1 MTGRSG
7 QIEARSLAPF
17 ARAMFA
23 ACVTLLVASALAQ
36 ESRPPADIPS
46 QKEGEGA
53 ANLAPPWMPDLQRR
67 PGLVD
72 AIGGWLGD
80 STTRFRLDLQ
90 DAQQT
95 FDQLTD
101 QTREAA
107 KEVAKDATGAMIGVP
122 NMRIVTVR
130 ERCPRAASG
139 GPDCQTAAAM
149 ACRGKGFA
157 GGKSLDTQS
166 EQKCPAQV
174 LLRGRTPNELECR
187 TETFV
192 TRALCQ

>member
-7 QIEARSLAPF
+7 QIEARGFASF

-23 ACVTLLVASALAQ
+23 ACATLLVASALAQ
-36 ESRPPADIPS
+36 ESRPPADIPT
-46 QKEGEGA
+46 QKGGEGA
-53 ANLAPPWMPDLQRR
+53 ANPPPASVPDPQRR

-80 STTRFRLDLQ
+80 STTRFRLDLK

-107 KEVAKDATGAMIGVP
+107 KEATGAVIAVP
-122 NMRIVTVR
+122 NMRIMLVH
-130 ERCPRAASG
+130 ERCPLAASG

-157 GGKSLDTQS
+157 AGKSLDTQS
-166 EQKCPAQV
+166 EKKCPAQV

>member
-1 MTGRSG
+1 
-7 QIEARSLAPF
+7 
-17 ARAMFA
+17 MFA
-23 ACVTLLVASALAQ
+23 ACATLLAASALAQ

-53 ANLAPPWMPDLQRR
+53 ANLTPPWMLDLQRR
-67 PGLVD
+67 PSLVD
-72 AIGGWLGD
+72 AIGGWFDD
-80 STTRFRLDLQ
+80 STTRFRLDLK

-107 KEVAKDATGAMIGVP
+107 KDATGAMIGVP
-122 NMRIVTVR
+122 NMRIMLMH
-130 ERCPRAASG
+130 ERCPLAASG

-157 GGKSLDTQS
+157 AGKSLDTQS

-174 LLRGRTPNELECR
+174 LLRGRTPNDHECR

>member
-7 QIEARSLAPF
+7 QIEARSLALL
-17 ARAMFA
+17 ARATLA
-23 ACVTLLVASALAQ
+23 ACAMLLVASALAQ

-53 ANLAPPWMPDLQRR
+53 ANLAPPWMPDLQQR

-90 DAQQT
+90 DVQQT
-95 FDQLTD
+95 FDQLAE
-101 QTREAA
+101 QTREAT
-107 KEVAKDATGAMIGVP
+107 KDATGAMIGVP
-122 NMRIVTVR
+122 SMRIVPVR
-130 ERCPRAASG
+130 ERCPVAASG
-139 GPDCQTAAAM
+139 GPDCQSAAAT
-149 ACRGKGFA
+149 ACRGKGFT

-174 LLRGRTPNELECR
+174 LLRGRTPSESECR

>member
-7 QIEARSLAPF
+7 LIDARSFAPL
-17 ARAMFA
+17 ARATLA
-23 ACVTLLVASALAQ
+23 ACAALLVASALAQ
-36 ESRPPADIPS
+36 ESRPPADIPT
-46 QKEGEGA
+46 QKGGEGA
-53 ANLAPPWMPDLQRR
+53 ANPPPASVPDPQRR

-80 STTRFRLDLQ
+80 STTRFRVDLQ

-101 QTREAA
+101 QTRDA
-107 KEVAKDATGAMIGVP
+107 AKDATGAVIGLP
-122 NMRIVTVR
+122 NMRIVPVR
-130 ERCPRAASG
+130 ERCPVAASG
-139 GPDCQTAAAM
+139 GPDCQTAAAT

-157 GGKSLDTQS
+157 AGKSLDTQS

-174 LLRGRTPNELECR
+174 LLRGRAPNELECR
-187 TETFV
+187 SETFV

>member
-1 MTGRSG
+1 
-7 QIEARSLAPF
+7 
-17 ARAMFA
+17 
-23 ACVTLLVASALAQ
+23 V
-36 ESRPPADIPS
+36 
-46 QKEGEGA
+46 
-53 ANLAPPWMPDLQRR
+53 PDPQRR

-80 STTRFRLDLQ
+80 STTRFRLDLK

-107 KEVAKDATGAMIGVP
+107 KEATGAVIAVP
-122 NMRIVTVR
+122 NMRIMLVH
-130 ERCPRAASG
+130 ERCPLAASG

-157 GGKSLDTQS
+157 AGKSLDTQS

>member
-7 QIEARSLAPF
+7 EIQACSYAPF

-23 ACVTLLVASALAQ
+23 ACATLLVASALAQ
-36 ESRPPADIPS
+36 ESRPPADIPT
-46 QKEGEGA
+46 QKGSEGA
-53 ANLAPPWMPDLQRR
+53 ANPPPASLPDPQRR

-107 KEVAKDATGAMIGVP
+107 KDATGAMIGVP
-122 NMRIVTVR
+122 NMRIVPMR
-130 ERCPRAASG
+130 ERCPVAASG

-157 GGKSLDTQS
+157 GGKSLDTQA

-174 LLRGRTPNELECR
+174 LLRGRAPDEGECR

>member
-7 QIEARSLAPF
+7 QIEARSLTPL

-23 ACVTLLVASALAQ
+23 ACATLLVASALAQ

-80 STTRFRLDLQ
+80 STTKFRLDLK

-107 KEVAKDATGAMIGVP
+107 KDATGAMIGVP
-122 NMRIVTVR
+122 NMRIMLVH
-130 ERCPRAASG
+130 ERCPLAASG

-157 GGKSLDTQS
+157 GGKSLDTQA
-166 EQKCPAQV
+166 EQKCPPQV
-174 LLRGRTPNELECR
+174 LLRGRAPDAGECR

>member
-7 QIEARSLAPF
+7 QIEARGFASF

-23 ACVTLLVASALAQ
+23 ACATLLVASALAQ
-36 ESRPPADIPS
+36 ESRPPADIPT
-46 QKEGEGA
+46 QKGGEGA
-53 ANLAPPWMPDLQRR
+53 ANPPPASVPDPQRR

-80 STTRFRLDLQ
+80 STTRFRLDLK

-107 KEVAKDATGAMIGVP
+107 KDATGAVIGVP
-122 NMRIVTVR
+122 NMRIMPVHERTGVVTVQWWQGLSR
-130 ERCPRAASG
+130 SPPAALAAR
-139 GPDCQTAAAM
+139 TALLSPG
-149 ACRGKGFA
+149 CRPV
-157 GGKSLDTQS
+157 S
-166 EQKCPAQV
+166 PA
-174 LLRGRTPNELECR
+174 
-187 TETFV
+187 
-192 TRALCQ
+192 

>member
-7 QIEARSLAPF
+7 QIHARSFAPL
-17 ARAMFA
+17 ARAALA
-23 ACVTLLVASALAQ
+23 ACAALLVASALAQ
-36 ESRPPADIPS
+36 EPRPPADIPS
-46 QKEGEGA
+46 QKEGERA
-53 ANLAPPWMPDLQRR
+53 ANPPSASAPDPQR
-67 PGLVD
+67 PAFVD
-72 AIGGWLGD
+72 AFGGWLGD

-101 QTREAA
+101 QTRDA
-107 KEVAKDATGAMIGVP
+107 AKDATGAVIGFP
-122 NMRIVTVR
+122 NMRVVLVR
-130 ERCPRAASG
+130 ERCPVAASG

-149 ACRGKGFA
+149 ACRGKGFTA
-157 GGKSLDTQS
+157 GKSLDTQS
-166 EQKCPAQV
+166 EHKCPTQV
-174 LLRGRTPNELECR
+174 LLRGRAPNELECR

>member
-1 MTGRSG
+1 MTGRSR

-23 ACVTLLVASALAQ
+23 ACATLLVASALAQ

-80 STTRFRLDLQ
+80 STTKFRLDLK

-107 KEVAKDATGAMIGVP
+107 KDATGAMIGVP
-122 NMRIVTVR
+122 NMRIMLVH
-130 ERCPRAASG
+130 ERCPLAASG

-157 GGKSLDTQS
+157 AGKSLDTQS

>member
-7 QIEARSLAPF
+7 QIEARSFAAL
-17 ARAMFA
+17 ARATLA
-23 ACVTLLVASALAQ
+23 ACATLLVASALAQ
-36 ESRPPADIPS
+36 EARPPADIPS
-46 QKEGEGA
+46 QKGSEGA
-53 ANLAPPWMPDLQRR
+53 ASPPPAAVADPQRR
-67 PGLVD
+67 PDLVD

-80 STTRFRLDLQ
+80 STTRFRLDLK

-107 KEVAKDATGAMIGVP
+107 KDATGAMIGVP
-122 NMRIVTVR
+122 NTRIVPVR
-130 ERCPRAASG
+130 ERCPMAASG
-139 GPDCQTAAAM
+139 GPDCQAAAAM
-149 ACRGKGFA
+149 ACRAKGFA
-157 GGKSLDTQS
+157 AGKSLDTQS

>member
-1 MTGRSG
+1 MSGRSG
-7 QIEARSLAPF
+7 EIEACSYAPLV
-17 ARAMFA
+17 RAMFA
-23 ACVTLLVASALAQ
+23 ACATLLVAPALAQ
-36 ESRPPADIPS
+36 ELRPPADIPS
-46 QKEGEGA
+46 QKGGEGA
-53 ANLAPPWMPDLQRR
+53 TSPLPAWAPDLQR
-67 PGLVD
+67 PPAFVD
-72 AIGGWLGD
+72 TIGGWLGD

-95 FDQLTD
+95 FDQLTE

-107 KEVAKDATGAMIGVP
+107 KDATGAVIGVP
-122 NMRIVTVR
+122 NMRIVPMR
-130 ERCPRAASG
+130 ERCPVAASG
-139 GPDCQTAAAM
+139 GPDCQTAAVA

-157 GGKSLDTQS
+157 AGKSLDTQS

>member
-7 QIEARSLAPF
+7 QIEARSFAPF

-23 ACVTLLVASALAQ
+23 ACATLLVASALAQ
-36 ESRPPADIPS
+36 ESRPPADIPT
-46 QKEGEGA
+46 QKGGEGA
-53 ANLAPPWMPDLQRR
+53 ANPPLASVPDPQRR
-67 PGLVD
+67 PDLVD
-72 AIGGWLGD
+72 VIGGWLGD
-80 STTRFRLDLQ
+80 STTRFRLDLK

-107 KEVAKDATGAMIGVP
+107 KDATGAVIGVP
-122 NMRIVTVR
+122 NMRIMPAH
-130 ERCPRAASG
+130 ERCPLATSG

-174 LLRGRTPNELECR
+174 LLRGRTPNDLECR

>member
-1 MTGRSG
+1 MTGHSG
-7 QIEARSLAPF
+7 QIEVRSFAPL
-17 ARAMFA
+17 ARATLA
-23 ACVTLLVASALAQ
+23 ACATLLVASALAQ
-36 ESRPPADIPS
+36 EPRPPADVPS
-46 QKEGEGA
+46 QKGAEGA
-53 ANLAPPWMPDLQRR
+53 ASPPPDLQR
-67 PGLVD
+67 PPFVD

-90 DAQQT
+90 NAQQT

-107 KEVAKDATGAMIGVP
+107 KDATGAVIGVP
-122 NMRIVTVR
+122 NMRIVPVR
-130 ERCPRAASG
+130 ERCPVAASG
-139 GPDCQTAAAM
+139 GPDCQTAAAT

-157 GGKSLDTQS
+157 AGKSLDTQS

-174 LLRGRTPNELECR
+174 LLRGRAPNELECR
-187 TETFV
+187 SETFV

>member
-7 QIEARSLAPF
+7 QIDARSFAPL
-17 ARAMFA
+17 ARATLA
-23 ACVTLLVASALAQ
+23 ACAALLAVSALAQ
-36 ESRPPADIPS
+36 EPRPPADIPS
-46 QKEGEGA
+46 QKAGEGA
-53 ANLAPPWMPDLQRR
+53 GNPPPASAPDDQRQ
-67 PGLVD
+67 PGFVE
-72 AIGGWLGD
+72 AVGGWLGD

-90 DAQQT
+90 SAQQT

-101 QTREAA
+101 QTRDA
-107 KEVAKDATGAMIGVP
+107 AKDATGAVMGVP
-122 NMRIVTVR
+122 NMRVVPVR
-130 ERCPRAASG
+130 ERCPVAASG
-139 GPDCQTAAAM
+139 GPDCQAAAAT

-157 GGKSLDTQS
+157 AGKSLDTQS

-174 LLRGRTPNELECR
+174 LLRGRPPSEFECR

>member
-1 MTGRSG
+1 MTGRSR

-23 ACVTLLVASALAQ
+23 ACATLLVASALAQ

-80 STTRFRLDLQ
+80 STTKFRLDLK

-107 KEVAKDATGAMIGVP
+107 KDATGAMIGVP
-122 NMRIVTVR
+122 NMRIMLVH
-130 ERCPRAASG
+130 ERCPLAASG

-149 ACRGKGFA
+149 ACRGKGCA
-157 GGKSLDTQS
+157 AGKSLDTQS

>member
-7 QIEARSLAPF
+7 QIEARSLAPL

-23 ACVTLLVASALAQ
+23 AYATLLVASALAQ

-53 ANLAPPWMPDLQRR
+53 ANLTPPWMLDLQRR
-67 PGLVD
+67 PSLVD
-72 AIGGWLGD
+72 AIGGWLDD
-80 STTRFRLDLQ
+80 STTRFRLDLK

-107 KEVAKDATGAMIGVP
+107 KDATGAMIGVP
-122 NMRIVTVR
+122 NMRIMLVH
-130 ERCPRAASG
+130 ERCPLAASG

-157 GGKSLDTQS
+157 AGKSLDTQS

-174 LLRGRTPNELECR
+174 LLRGRTPNDHECR

>member
-7 QIEARSLAPF
+7 QIEARSFAPF
-17 ARAMFA
+17 ARAIVA
-23 ACVTLLVASALAQ
+23 ACATLLVASALAQ
-36 ESRPPADIPS
+36 ESRPPADVPS
-46 QKEGEGA
+46 QKEGAGA

-67 PGLVD
+67 PSLVD
-72 AIGGWLGD
+72 AIGGWLDD
-80 STTRFRLDLQ
+80 STTRFRLDLK

-107 KEVAKDATGAMIGVP
+107 KDATGAMIGVP
-122 NMRIVTVR
+122 NMRIMLVH
-130 ERCPRAASG
+130 ERCPLAASG

-157 GGKSLDTQS
+157 AGKSLDTQS

>member
-7 QIEARSLAPF
+7 QIDARSFAPLS
-17 ARAMFA
+17 RAALA
-23 ACVTLLVASALAQ
+23 ACVMLLVASALAQ

-46 QKEGEGA
+46 QKAGEGA
-53 ANLAPPWMPDLQRR
+53 ANPQPAWMPDLLPR
-67 PGLVD
+67 PGFVD
-72 AIGGWLGD
+72 TFGGWLGD

-90 DAQQT
+90 GAQQT

-101 QTREAA
+101 QTRDA
-107 KEVAKDATGAMIGVP
+107 AKDATGAVIGLP
-122 NMRIVTVR
+122 NMRIVPVH
-130 ERCPRAASG
+130 ERCPVAASG
-139 GPDCQTAAAM
+139 GPDCQTAAAT

-157 GGKSLDTQS
+157 AGKSLDTQS

-174 LLRGRTPNELECR
+174 LLRGRPPSEVECR

-192 TRALCQ
+192 TRVLCQ